1 MELEKAPG
9 KPLDGEHFR
18 LTLSKSLRALGL
30 VLQGKPSTK
39 RLTHLPSRDAAR
51 LAPPEGHI
59 PHCSVAFIV
68 LSVIGRAAISRLFS
82 VKQLKQPTRTAKWK
96 PANCQL
102 AACSRLRV
110 LSAIYIVRFREYSY
124 DGRWSRGSRH
134 ATGNPC

>member
-18 LTLSKSLRALGL
+18 LTLGKFLRALGL

-59 PHCSVAFIV
+59 PHCSVASIV
-68 LSVIGRAAISRLFS
+68 LSVIGRATISRLFS
-82 VKQLKQPTRTAKWK
+82 VKRPTRTAKWK